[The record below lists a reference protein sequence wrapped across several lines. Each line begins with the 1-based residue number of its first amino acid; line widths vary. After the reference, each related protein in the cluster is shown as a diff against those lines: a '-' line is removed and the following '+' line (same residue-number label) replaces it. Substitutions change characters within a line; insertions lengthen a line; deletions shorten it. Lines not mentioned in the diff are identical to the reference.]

1 MVGPLFD
8 FAAAMSPQALT
19 EYLHRNIP
27 LTAAL
32 GAQVTRCAPE
42 EVEIAAPL
50 APNLNHRSTAFGGSL
65 AALSILSGWAVLH
78 LALERERIVARLVV
92 QRSETD
98 FSAAVTGK
106 LVAVSKLPEAA
117 WQKFLATLR
126 KHRRAR
132 IAVETEIRQDSGPAV
147 SHVGTYVALT

>member
-1 MVGPLFD
+1 
-8 FAAAMSPQALT
+8 MSPQALT

-42 EVEIAAPL
+42 EVEICAPL
-50 APNLNHRSTAFGGSL
+50 APNLNHRATAFGGSL

-78 LALERERIVARLVV
+78 LALEREQIEARLVV

-98 FSAAVTGK
+98 FSSAVTGT
-106 LVAVSKLPEAA
+106 LVAVSKLPQEA
-117 WQKFLATLR
+117 WSRFVATLR
-126 KHRRAR
+126 KRRRAR
-132 IAVETEIRQDSGPAV
+132 IAVATEIRQDGAAAV
-147 SHVGTYVALT
+147 THLGTYVALA

>member
-1 MVGPLFD
+1 
-8 FAAAMSPQALT
+8 MSPAELT
-19 EYLHRNIP
+19 EYLHRHIP

-32 GAQVTRCAPE
+32 GAQVTRCATE

-78 LALERERIVARLVV
+78 LALLREQIQARLVV

-98 FSAAVTGK
+98 FSVAVTGR
-106 LVAVSKLPEAA
+106 LVAVSRLPDAA
-117 WQKFLATLR
+117 WAKFLATLR
-126 KHRRAR
+126 RHRRAR
-132 IAVETEIRQDSGPAV
+132 IAVETLIRQGDAPAV
-147 SHVGTYVALT
+147 SHIGTYVALT